1 MDRKDEFSEKRLT
14 LDHEDFEAVESES
27 EWSEPV
33 REDVRGQLYKWIL
46 AAAAVLILVLGTF
59 WFLLRP
65 IFQPDR
71 LRTERVTSPSMVE
84 ESPMTQETVD
94 ARTEERVVSSQ
105 EKPPEPT
112 PPVKYI
118 PIQEKPAP
126 RTIALETEAR
136 RISTDPD
143 ASTLQPEPSETP
155 DSTPPDRSEEK
166 TASLGAEAAAPT
178 LPAAE
183 KTAVP
188 DPRIQPAKEPAAEIP
203 VVEARVAPKT
213 PVEPVKPAKAPPK
226 REVAPAPQPKPSPPR
241 TVWYVQIGAYSQ
253 EAAARR
259 MQGQFERAG
268 YPARVMEIGP
278 AGKKLHATRVGP
290 YSSESQARTA
300 AETIKQQG
308 HQPYVLS
315 IQEQP

>member
-1 MDRKDEFSEKRLT
+1 MNRKDEFSEKRLT
-14 LDHEDFEAVESES
+14 LDREDFEAVESES
-27 EWSEPV
+27 EWSGPV

-65 IFQPDR
+65 MFQPDR
-71 LRTERVTSPSMVE
+71 LRTEQVNAPSLLE
-84 ESPMTQETVD
+84 EPPMTQERVE
-94 ARTEERVVSSQ
+94 ARAEERAVSTP
-105 EKPPEPT
+105 EKPQEPT
-112 PPVKYI
+112 PTVKYI

-143 ASTLQPEPSETP
+143 AAAPKQEASETP
-155 DSTPPDRSEEK
+155 DSVPPVRSEEQA
-166 TASLGAEAAAPT
+166 ASLGMEAAAPA

-188 DPRIQPAKEPAAEIP
+188 DPRIQPAKEPVAEIP

-226 REVAPAPQPKPSPPR
+226 REAAPAPQPKPSPPQ

-278 AGKKLHATRVGP
+278 AGKTLHATRVGP